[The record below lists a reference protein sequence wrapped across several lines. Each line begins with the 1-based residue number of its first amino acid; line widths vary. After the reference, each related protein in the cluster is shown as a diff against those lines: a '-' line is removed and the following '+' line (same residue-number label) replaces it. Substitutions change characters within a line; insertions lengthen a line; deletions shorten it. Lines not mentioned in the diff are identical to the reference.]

1 MVKYGIFIFLLL
13 TFFFSCDE
21 KPDPP
26 AGGMDSLLV
35 DSTRVDTL
43 QPMQTEKISSA
54 PDWYYMVPV
63 RDGFLMAS
71 ASARSSREDI
81 ALKKARFK
89 AQAALAEKWQKM
101 QLKAHPDSAWP
112 GGKNETF
119 VGVEMGKTIVKK
131 QENVREGSAWRAYVL
146 VEMQIKE

>member
-1 MVKYGIFIFLLL
+1 MARYIIFIFILL
-13 TFFFSCDE
+13 TFFFSCEE
-21 KPDPP
+21 KPDSSS
-26 AGGMDSLLV
+26 GGADSLMV
-35 DSTRVDTL
+35 DSSRIDTL
-43 QPMQTEKISSA
+43 QPIQTKKISSA

-71 ASARSSREDI
+71 ASARSIREDI

-101 QLKAHPDSAWP
+101 QLKMHPDSAWP

-131 QENVREGSAWRAYVL
+131 QQNVREGKSWRAYVL
-146 VEMQIKE
+146 VEMEIKE